1 MKGFKRFTSMLLAG
15 TMMLASTAVQASAI
29 ENEVSVIPA
38 TAEIVDVQTG
48 ENGET
53 ITTYE
58 MEITPEM
65 VANGDYG
72 IMPCADIDQTFSM
85 TTSHRGA
92 DRTYSGNYLQ
102 YSVTVTDVNGNAVDN
117 IISVQLRDYN
127 HTYALTDTRVT
138 ADGFTVTKSQISIT
152 PGRVYYFKYVLTSG
166 ITRTLRVR
174 MRITSYS

>member
-1 MKGFKRFTSMLLAG
+1 MGFKRFTSMLLAG

-58 MEITPEM
+58 MEVTPEM
-65 VANGDYG
+65 ASEGGIAVASTSL
-72 IMPCADIDQTFSM
+72 DQSFNM

-92 DRTYSGNYLQ
+92 DRTYPDDFLS
-102 YSVTVTDVNGNAVDN
+102 YSITVTDVNGNAVDN
-117 IISVQLRDYN
+117 TISVQLFDYN
-127 HTYALTDTRVT
+127 HSYALKDTRVN
-138 ADGFTVTKSQISIT
+138 ADGSTTIIPRVSIT
-152 PGRVYYFKYVLTSG
+152 ANRVYYFKYFLTAG
-166 ITRTLRVR
+166 TTRTLRVR
-174 MRITSYS
+174 MQIYSYS